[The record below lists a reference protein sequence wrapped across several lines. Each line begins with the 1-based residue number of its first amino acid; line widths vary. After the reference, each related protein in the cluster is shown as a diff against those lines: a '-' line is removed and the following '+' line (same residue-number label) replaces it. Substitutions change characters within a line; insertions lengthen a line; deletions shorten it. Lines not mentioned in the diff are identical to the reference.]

1 VTSGST
7 APGVVIDVVIDV
19 AIEVVVVVVVDEC
32 ELLITAMPSRDEPRP
47 CMTTRPAKT
56 ARARI
61 ARADHLAGR
70 SGVTSQAIAS

>member
-1 VTSGST
+1 VTSAST
-7 APGVVIDVVIDV
+7 APGVVIDV
-19 AIEVVVVVVVDEC
+19 AIEVVVVVDEC

-61 ARADHLAGR
+61 ARAEHLAGR
-70 SGVTSQAIAS
+70 SGVTSQAIAI

>member
-1 VTSGST
+1 VTSAST
-7 APGVVIDVVIDV
+7 GPGVVIDV
-19 AIEVVVVVVVDEC
+19 AIEVVVVVDEC
-32 ELLITAMPSRDEPRP
+32 ELLITAMLSRDEPRP

-70 SGVTSQAIAS
+70 NGVTSQAIAI